1 MSKCCAYIEARNLG
15 DLLECYRDFNEFCG
29 DGNLSI
35 TASMTAI
42 RKVIDLEYSLERVI
56 ETDDDCNEEVIN
68 EIHSVIDELGFKLS
82 KDKQLTALLEKHINL
97 LENV

>member
-1 MSKCCAYIEARNLG
+1 MSNCVSYKDAKNFNE
-15 DLLECYRDFNEFCG
+15 LLECYRDFNEFCG

-42 RKVIDLEYSLERVI
+42 RKVIDLEYSLKRVI